1 MQPSGPPQPS
11 PPPNPG
17 TPRPGV
23 RRPSPALLSGAALTV
38 AVVALAIAI
47 ALPAL
52 APPGY
57 SVSTTLQH
65 GQDESGLYSA
75 FGSGMG
81 LYFATVVDYRLPLAA
96 NLLAADATFI
106 VVGMGFTPAC
116 PGLGQAGAGQLC
128 VYQTGNYSEDFI
140 GFFDPADPF
149 GPNSSALGFEM
160 LFNVTFSTYGYS
172 EGTWTVGAP

>member
-1 MQPSGPPQPS
+1 
-11 PPPNPG
+11 
-17 TPRPGV
+17 V
-23 RRPSPALLSGAALTV
+23 IAILAL
-38 AVVALAIAI
+38 ALAII
-47 ALPAL
+47 LPAL

-65 GQDESGLYSA
+65 GQVESGLYSA
-75 FGSGMG
+75 FGSGTG

-96 NLLAADATFI
+96 NLPVADASFI
-106 VVGMGFTPAC
+106 VVGSGFTPAC

-149 GPNSSALGFEM
+149 GPNNSALGFEI
-160 LFNVTFSTYGYS
+160 LFDVTSGSYGYS